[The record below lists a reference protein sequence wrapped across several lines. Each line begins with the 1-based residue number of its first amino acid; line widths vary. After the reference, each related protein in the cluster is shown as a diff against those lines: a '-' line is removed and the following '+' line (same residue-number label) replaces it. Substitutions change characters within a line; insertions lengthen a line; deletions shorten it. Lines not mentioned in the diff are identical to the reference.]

1 MTTLAMPSIL
11 VPNAETP
18 YWHIVGAS
26 ASGGASPLGNDQTI
40 VSPAARWAVSLTI
53 PVNSDAKLLAAQ
65 ALLAALDGRANYL
78 SIGPVP
84 SMRMP
89 WRLGLGDTPITPG
102 RGNPSV
108 PELDATLD
116 FTLAAD
122 LALNAMQAQITRT
135 KGGPLLDGMHFSIAG
150 EMKQIILGGVSDSGP
165 EGVTRTVSFRP
176 WIRNA
181 AGYAS
186 ATAVE
191 FAAPKATMQLAGNDS
206 AQLQVDLAR
215 TGVLTLDLVEALG

>member
-1 MTTLAMPSIL
+1 MTTLTVPPIL

-78 SIGPVP
+78 AIGPVP
-84 SMRMP
+84 SLRMP
-89 WRLGLGDTPITPG
+89 WRIDPNTGNPITPA
-102 RGNPSV
+102 RGV
-108 PELDATLD
+108 AGVDDLDPTLN

-135 KGGPLLDGMHFSIAG
+135 RGGPLRDGMHFSIGG
-150 EMKQIILGGVSDSGP
+150 EMKQIILGGVSDAGA

-176 WIRNA
+176 WIRNL

-191 FAAPKATMQLAGNDS
+191 FAAPKATMQLASNDA

-215 TGVLTLDLVEALG
+215 TGVLTLDLVETL